1 MPNSWS
7 KCILSATYVTKAGF
21 VSSQNPGSCLRILV
35 VDDHG
40 IVREGLAALLE
51 RDDGIRVVG
60 FAATGEEA
68 ILAAQRLSPDVI
80 IMDLVLPDLNGIEAT
95 KRILRYLPDAHILAL
110 SACHTP
116 DHVGRALR
124 AGAIGYVLKS
134 AVGAELLSAVKAVS
148 AGNQYLSAAVSAAG
162 GAPAARMPV
171 PDSPFET
178 LSSRENEVLRCI
190 VAGSTSAE
198 IAQYL
203 SLSRKTVDTYRG
215 RIMVKLGVPNRSA
228 LIHLAMQ
235 YDLPVV

>member
-1 MPNSWS
+1 MHRSNHPYAELVEQAH
-7 KCILSATYVTKAGF
+7 IGYLRHKAGF
-21 VSSQNPGSCLRILV
+21 VSPKHSGSCLRILV

-51 RDDGIRVVG
+51 SDDGIRVVG

-95 KRILRYLPDAHILAL
+95 KRILRYLPDTHILAL

-124 AGAIGYVLKS
+124 A
-134 AVGAELLSAVKAVS
+134 ELLSAVKALS

-162 GAPAARMPV
+162 GAPAARVPV

-178 LSSRENEVLRCI
+178 LSSRENEVLRYI

-198 IAQYL
+198 IAQFL
-203 SLSRKTVDTYRG
+203 SLSRKTVDTYRS

-228 LIHLAMQ
+228 LIHLALK